1 MRHSLH
7 RALPPRSR
15 PSLATLRVFLATL
28 SLHLACTGP
37 GVIDVTTT
45 GDTAATAGTSAEST
59 STATSDSTT
68 FGTTTSDPSA
78 ATTETSGAETS
89 STGTSTGGADCG
101 EEETTCMG
109 SLVVTC
115 DGMGGITV
123 EDQCE
128 FGCVEGACLLC
139 EPGTRRCDDDDHVL
153 RCAPDGGSWL
163 DVQVCDAVKGETC
176 SSGWCDGPCSNQSI
190 YDMDGCEFYPTV
202 TANVVSD
209 TFHFAV
215 AVVNNGDE
223 PANVRIDRGDA
234 IVAMSAVA
242 AQSVEVVELPWVDEL
257 KDGVDASSVVVGGAF
272 RLRSDRPVEVFQ
284 YSPLEYTIG
293 DASSRT
299 GDATRLY
306 PSRGWREE
314 AMVASSNTW
323 RSSNSTYYPG
333 FYAVTAAVDGTTVE
347 LHPSTTGALVRPG
360 AGVAADGTGTIT
372 LDRGDVL
379 QVFSGGAGPNPIA
392 ADLTGTR
399 VEADKPI
406 QVLGGHMCT
415 ALPQE
420 FTTCDHLEEL
430 MPFPDVLYAAAY
442 VVAPL
447 DELGLAPRP
456 QRVRIIAVR
465 EDTSLEYDPPQEGAP
480 TEIVNAGD
488 YVEIPA
494 TAESFVVIGTH
505 RILVTQT
512 MLSENAVK
520 GPSDPAM
527 HVAVGGNT
535 FVRPSY
541 RFHAPT
547 DYEASFVNIITHAR
561 GAEIV
566 VDGALVSDLTPL
578 GSSGFAIARVK
589 LDNAGDGS
597 HTVDSKYSASV
608 SVYGYGQYGSY
619 WFGTDFGV
627 LIMPP

>member
-1 MRHSLH
+1 
-7 RALPPRSR
+7 
-15 PSLATLRVFLATL
+15 
-28 SLHLACTGP
+28 
-37 GVIDVTTT
+37 
-45 GDTAATAGTSAEST
+45 
-59 STATSDSTT
+59 
-68 FGTTTSDPSA
+68 
-78 ATTETSGAETS
+78 
-89 STGTSTGGADCG
+89 
-101 EEETTCMG
+101 MG

-123 EDQCE
+123 EENCE
-128 FGCVEGACLLC
+128 YGCVEGACLLC
-139 EPGTRRCDDDDHVL
+139 EPETRRCDDEHVL
-153 RCAPDGGSWL
+153 VCASDGGSWL
-163 DVQVCDAVKGETC
+163 DVKECDPVAGETC
-176 SSGWCDGPCSNQSI
+176 SGGWCDGPCSNKSL

-223 PANVRIDRGDA
+223 PADVRIDRGEA
-234 IVAMSAVA
+234 IVAMLTVA
-242 AQSVEVVELPWVDEL
+242 AKSVEVVKLPWVDEL

-272 RLRSDRPVEVFQ
+272 RLRSDRRVEVFQ
-284 YSPLEYTIG
+284 YSPLEYKIG

-306 PSRGWREE
+306 PSRGWWDG

-415 ALPQE
+415 ALLQG

-430 MPFPDVLYAAAY
+430 MPSLDIVYSNAY

-447 DELGLAPRP
+447 DELGVTPRP
-456 QRVRIIAVR
+456 QRVRIIALH
-465 EDTSLEYDPPQEGAP
+465 EDTSLVYDPPQNGAP

-494 TAESFVVIGTH
+494 TAESFTVAGTR

-512 MLSENAVK
+512 MLSENAVN

-527 HVAVGGNT
+527 HVAVGGNA
-535 FVRPSY
+535 FVSESH

-547 DYEASFVNIITHAR
+547 DYAASFVNIIVNSIE
-561 GAEIV
+561 AEIF
-566 VDGALVSDLTPL
+566 VDGALVGDLMPL
-578 GSSGFAIARVK
+578 DSSGYAFARVK
-589 LDNAGDGS
+589 LDNVGDGS
-597 HTVDSKYSASV
+597 HTVDSTHGTAV

-619 WFGTDFGV
+619 WFGTEFGTV
-627 LIMPP
+627 ILPP